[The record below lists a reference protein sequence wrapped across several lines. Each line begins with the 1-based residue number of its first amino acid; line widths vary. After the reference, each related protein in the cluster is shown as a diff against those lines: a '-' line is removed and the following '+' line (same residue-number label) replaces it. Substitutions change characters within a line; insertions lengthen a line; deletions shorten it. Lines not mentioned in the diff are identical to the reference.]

1 MKTDKKNQT
10 KEEAI
15 LQAAEHEF
23 FTRGFDGARTTS
35 IAKSAGVTHAM
46 LHYYF
51 KTKENLFDIIVS
63 KKIEILVNMFLVT
76 VSSSNL
82 SLELRLKEAM
92 ESHFNF
98 ILKNPEL
105 PRFFL
110 NEIYSSPKHFKSIV
124 KILKPKIKKTFKIAQ
139 IKLDAETAKKHKE
152 KVDVR
157 HIIMD
162 IVALNVFPFIAY
174 PIIQILFGKEF
185 INMTHFMDQRKK
197 ETVETMM
204 CRLQKIL

>member
-1 MKTDKKNQT
+1 M
-10 KEEAI
+10 
-15 LQAAEHEF
+15 HEF
-23 FTRGFDGARTTS
+23 FTKGFDGARTTS
-35 IAKSAGVTHAM
+35 IAKNAGVTHAM

-63 KKIEILVNMFLVT
+63 KKFEILVNMFLVT
-76 VSSSNL
+76 VSSPSL
-82 SLELRLKEAM
+82 SLEVRLKEAM

-105 PRFFL
+105 PRFFI
-110 NEIYSSPKHFKSIV
+110 NEIYSSPEHFKLIV

-139 IKLDAETAKKHKE
+139 SKLDAETAKKHKE

-174 PIIQILFGKEF
+174 PIMQILFGKEF
-185 INMTHFMDQRKK
+185 INM
-197 ETVETMM
+197 VYAV
-204 CRLQKIL
+204 KIAVKNDGRIKIGMYGEVKL